1 MADRQFVQ
9 PGSVEDI
16 LKRAFGARLP
26 DVKACCSLWIAWDAR
41 RSVAALRC
49 CSTTDHRAPLTQAA
63 MEALA
68 DAIPVDH
75 VGKAAFSLY
84 ERFRPEFNSW
94 GVPGELSFAGIRA
107 LADSWER
114 P

>member
-1 MADRQFVQ
+1 
-9 PGSVEDI
+9 
-16 LKRAFGARLP
+16 
-26 DVKACCSLWIAWDAR
+26 
-41 RSVAALRC
+41 
-49 CSTTDHRAPLTQAA
+49 